1 MIDKPLIAS
10 IEKMIYSWFWNLL
23 VITLRLAS
31 RYVVKCMEC
40 VFVSND
46 LNREMEAGASHPSRG
61 YHTLDMVEKYE
72 LGGGGNKEHIL
83 QK

>member
-10 IEKMIYSWFWNLL
+10 IEEMIYCWFWNLL

-46 LNREMEAGASHPSRG
+46 LNREMMEAGASHPSTRG
-61 YHTLDMVEKYE
+61 YHTLAMVDGE
-72 LGGGGNKEHIL
+72 NKS
-83 QK
+83 

>member
-10 IEKMIYSWFWNLL
+10 IEKMIYCWFWNLL

-46 LNREMEAGASHPSRG
+46 LNREMMEAAGASHPSTRG
-61 YHTLDMVEKYE
+61 YHTLAMVDGE
-72 LGGGGNKEHIL
+72 NKS
-83 QK
+83 